1 MSVLDSEAAIC
12 VPSTSFFFVLIS
24 STTYSHGSVSRHTSG
39 MVVFYMTTRNPGYFY
54 KNIGIIWF
62 KLDLQWSRVICSS
75 ELILFT
81 SVSWQILLPVEDVVP
96 LSHRHL
102 HWNLFLQFSVQS
114 RGQFDMAPKF
124 SFSLPYCCR
133 ATIWFQR
140 QQVNIMPLS
149 QCEFFSII
157 IKIIPILS
165 WTILYGTPI
174 CREICFPTAFGNFPA
189 QGPVRFLDI
198 ICYSSGMTKICST
211 FK

>member
-114 RGQFDMAPKF
+114 RGQFDMAKNYTHIIMNNIIWHPHMQINMFSNCFWKF
-124 SFSLPYCCR
+124 P
-133 ATIWFQR
+133 
-140 QQVNIMPLS
+140 
-149 QCEFFSII
+149 
-157 IKIIPILS
+157 
-165 WTILYGTPI
+165 
-174 CREICFPTAFGNFPA
+174 
-189 QGPVRFLDI
+189 
-198 ICYSSGMTKICST
+198 SSGPCTIPGHHLL
-211 FK
+211 